1 VKIYSIFVFFFTQ
14 RIMDSAEQAA
24 LSESDPERQ
33 AQKSQS
39 NVFYDA
45 RRINVYDSDGKLA
58 DGAKHMM
65 LRHMKR
71 FEGLPVNVSLSSVL
85 FAESAED
92 NSEEQSAISWSSHL
106 DPLFANN
113 LERDSALS
121 WQYFGSKS
129 GFLRRFPGT
138 AWPPEGLRGSKEIND
153 FRLEDWFIQ
162 AASSPKDIII
172 LLDSSGSLSGKQ
184 FNLAKTTAFSILETL
199 GDDDFVNLITFSD
212 TVRSVVPCFE
222 NKLVRATPDNKREI
236 VAAANALK
244 CENVANFTGA
254 LEEAFQ
260 LLHHYN
266 VSGLG
271 SQCNQAIMLITDGPP
286 ETFSDVSLF
295 SFIYNFFLTTFE
307 NSILQTFQSCFL
319 FFSFFS

>member
-1 VKIYSIFVFFFTQ
+1 
-14 RIMDSAEQAA
+14 MDSAEQAA
-24 LSESDPERQ
+24 LSESDPDR

-45 RRINVYDSDGKLA
+45 RRINLYDSDGKLA
-58 DGAKHMM
+58 DGAKHMP

-85 FAESAED
+85 FTNAEELSAD
-92 NSEEQSAISWSSHL
+92 EQAAIAWSSHL

-121 WQYFGSKS
+121 WQYFGSRS

-138 AWPPEGLRGSKEIND
+138 AWPPEGLRGSKEISD

-162 AASSPKDIII
+162 AASSPKDIVI

-184 FNLAKTTAFSILETL
+184 FNLAKTTAFSILDTL

-212 TVRSVVPCFE
+212 QVRSAVPCFE
-222 NKLVRATPDNKREI
+222 NKLVRATPENKREM

-244 CENVANFTGA
+244 CENVANFSGA
-254 LEEAFQ
+254 LEEAFV

-266 VSGLG
+266 VTNMG
-271 SQCNQAIMLITDGPP
+271 SQCNQAIMLITDGPS
-286 ETFSDVSLF
+286 ETFADVSR
-295 SFIYNFFLTTFE
+295 
-307 NSILQTFQSCFL
+307 L
-319 FFSFFS
+319 FFTIVRRFKHILIPFPAHQTLQLAAHARPHLHLSHRQRFKQC